1 MSSSNLPS
9 CLLKDGAKPGIDHYV
24 NLLARASLA
33 AAREGAVHGAG
44 HSMRMVRT
52 VHFTLYK
59 CAPKKRSI
67 PKILRSLPE
76 SSYLSSDRKRPYKAA
91 DFPYVTVSLRDVGI
105 IRPVPFLS
113 TILSQNPA
121 SENKEVLRVKRTPL
135 IQKYRKYAD
144 VRFVIMDAPCQSGAR
159 AFCPT
164 SVLSLS
170 L

>member
-24 NLLARASLA
+24 NLLSGTCLA
-33 AAREGAVHGAG
+33 AAPEGAVHGAG

-59 CAPKKRSI
+59 CAPKKRST
-67 PKILRSLPE
+67 PKVIRPLPVVSSSNPHE

-91 DFPYVTVSLRDVGI
+91 DFPCAAVSLRDVGI

-144 VRFVIMDAPCQSGAR
+144 VRFVIMDAPCQSGA
-159 AFCPT
+159 
-164 SVLSLS
+164 
-170 L
+170 